1 MTERKVLWVDDE
13 IELLRP
19 HIIFLEERGYSV
31 TPVTNGEDAICLIKQ
46 QPFDVVLLDEMMPGS
61 NGLAVLSKIRE
72 VDAGLPVV
80 MVTKKEEEELM
91 EEAIVKK
98 ATDFLTKPVNP
109 SQVLSVCKRI
119 LEARQIREK
128 RVAQEYASRATR
140 VRSILSRPMDWRK
153 WIDIYVEICQWDIEI
168 EALRDS
174 GLRQLHNDLKRECNV
189 EFAKYIE
196 QNYPLW
202 LSGGDLPPLSV
213 DVVPRFLAPILRD
226 NRRVFFIVI
235 DCMRLDHWFCLEP
248 LLTEFFTINCDY
260 YYSILPT
267 ATPYS
272 RNAIFSGLF
281 PSELA
286 RRYPDV
292 WAMDKDDEQSLNRYE
307 HQFLDDQLQKLGFHL
322 RATKY
327 VKVFDAIGAGDLTN
341 RLPSFGSVPLVSMVF
356 NFVDLLVHGRSKS
369 EILYQI
375 APDEAGF
382 RSLTKSWFTHSSLLD
397 MLRNLAR
404 TDAVVVLTS
413 DHGSVLSRRANIV
426 YGDRHTSASLRYKY
440 GNSLN
445 CDSRGAILIRDPEEF
460 NLPRFSPATNFI
472 LAKEDYFLVYP
483 TRFHEH
489 ERRYR
494 ESFQHGGISLEEMI
508 LPVVVMESKH
518 G

>member
-1 MTERKVLWVDDE
+1 MAERKILWVDDE

-19 HIIFLEERGYSV
+19 HIIFLQERGYSV

-61 NGLAVLSKIRE
+61 DGLAVLSRIRE
-72 VDAGLPVV
+72 IDANLPVV

-109 SQVLSVCKRI
+109 SQILSVCKRI
-119 LEARQIREK
+119 LDAKQIREE
-128 RVAQEYASRATR
+128 RVAQEYAFAATR
-140 VRSILSRPMDWRK
+140 IRSTLSGPMHWRE
-153 WIDIYVEICQWDIEI
+153 WIEIYVTISRWDIEI
-168 EALRDS
+168 EALRDP

-189 EFAKYIE
+189 RFAKYIE

-202 LSGGDLPPLSV
+202 LAGRDAPPLSV
-213 DVVPRFLAPILRD
+213 DVVPRFLDPVLKD
-226 NRRVFFIVI
+226 NQRVFFIVI
-235 DCMRLDHWFCLEP
+235 DCMRLDHWFSLEP
-248 LLTEFFTINCDY
+248 LLSEFFTINRNY

-281 PSELA
+281 PQELA

-292 WAMDKDDEQSLNRYE
+292 WGMDKDDEQSLNRYE
-307 HQFLDDQLQKLGFHL
+307 HQLLDDQLKKLGFSL
-322 RATKY
+322 RRTRY
-327 VKVFDAIGAGDLTN
+327 VKVFDAIKAGDLTR

-375 APDEAGF
+375 APDEAAF
-382 RSLTKSWFTHSSLLD
+382 RSLTKSWFTHSSLLE
-397 MLRNLAR
+397 MLRSLAR

-413 DHGSVLSRRANIV
+413 DHGSVLSRRANVV
-426 YGDRHTSASLRYKY
+426 YGDRHTSVSLRYKY

-445 CDSRGAILIRDPEEF
+445 CDSRGAILIKDPEEF
-460 NLPRFSPATNFI
+460 RLPQFSPATNFI
-472 LAKEDYFLVYP
+472 FAKEDYFLVYP
-483 TRFHEH
+483 TGFHEY
-489 ERRYR
+489 ERKYR

-508 LPVVVMESKH
+508 LPVVVMK
-518 G
+518 GK